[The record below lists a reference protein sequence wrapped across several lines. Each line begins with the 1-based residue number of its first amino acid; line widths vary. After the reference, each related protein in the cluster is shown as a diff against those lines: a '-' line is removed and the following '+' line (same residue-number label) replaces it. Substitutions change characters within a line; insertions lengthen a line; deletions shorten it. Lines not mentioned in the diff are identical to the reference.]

1 MEHKKVYTINEHQ
14 ASILIKEELS
24 NPELTGMIGNRT
36 SAHPHPISTGK
47 FNEGE
52 GLNSVS
58 PKEEQPEVDLKSLPK
73 PQEIKDAWALLRRAS
88 ALLVQ
93 GAPKLQDE
101 GLGKRVQKMASQ
113 INDLVMNVNADLNV
127 NEIDLTS

>member
-1 MEHKKVYTINEHQ
+1 MEKKIIYCINEHQ
-14 ASILIKEELS
+14 ASLLIKEELS
-24 NPELTGMIGNRT
+24 NPELTSMIGDRT

-47 FNEGE
+47 FDEDQ
-52 GLNSVS
+52 GLNNVS
-58 PKEEQPEVDLKSLPK
+58 PKEEKPDVDLKSLPK

-88 ALLVQ
+88 SLLVQ